1 MQKFNIHEAKTKLS
15 GLVEDVVK
23 RGDSFIIAKAGK
35 PMVKVVR
42 IDSTAAHKNGR
53 LGFLKNQIVVPD
65 DFDRMGEDKSPNYLW
80 VRYEIPA
87 RHPCPLVGS
96 G

>member
-1 MQKFNIHEAKTKLS
+1 MRKLNIHEDKTKLS
-15 GLVEDVVK
+15 RLVEDVVE

-42 IDSTAAHKNGR
+42 IDSPAAHKNER

-65 DFDRMGEDKSPNYLW
+65 DFDRMGEDKITQLFM
-80 VRYEIPA
+80 
-87 RHPCPLVGS
+87 GS
-96 G
+96 V